1 MDKKAVVEIKIVDKL
16 DLPVGEFVGG
26 FRNSKRGARCA
37 LFDSLSRR
45 RNSWECSGIS
55 GGANGVPH

>member
-26 FRNSKRGARCA
+26 FRNSKMRVVRFFIA
-37 LFDSLSRR
+37 R